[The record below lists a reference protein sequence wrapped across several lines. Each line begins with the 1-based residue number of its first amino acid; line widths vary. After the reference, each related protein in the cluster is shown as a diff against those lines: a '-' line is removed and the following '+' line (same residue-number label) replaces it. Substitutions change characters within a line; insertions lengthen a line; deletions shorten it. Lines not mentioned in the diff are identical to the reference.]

1 MINPK
6 VSLLR
11 NLIRK
16 NDSLR
21 KSVKKIHH
29 SNLPKKE
36 FEANKNSESKNK
48 KENIIE
54 KEDEQAYGFN
64 KKYKIKMFDELN
76 NEKYKLNEF
85 IIIKLVVLLSLIK
98 IKKLIDIEFE
108 NKKVN
113 KTFIIPKF
121 QDSLIEKLRES
132 FLKLKSKKWVDSND
146 FKKIKRK
153 LIKHKK
159 MELKQKEVIK

>member
-11 NLIRK
+11 NLTRK

-36 FEANKNSESKNK
+36 FEANKNSEPKNK

-54 KEDEQAYGFN
+54 KEDEQAYGYN
-64 KKYKIKMFDELN
+64 KKYKIKIFDELN

>member
-76 NEKYKLNEF
+76 NEKYKLNEA
-85 IIIKLVVLLSLIK
+85 IHDAK
-98 IKKLIDIEFE
+98 ISRTSFFNKNKEIDIEFE